1 MRISF
6 LLMFPELFDRINTHR
21 LNSLKYTSVS
31 NIMKAY
37 GTHIFK
43 AFLFNIQDL
52 NEQTG

>member
-6 LLMFPELFDRINTHR
+6 LLMFPELFDRINTHS

-37 GTHIFK
+37 GTRVFK

-52 NEQTG
+52 DEQTG